1 MIKKILLKL
10 FLVKF
15 IFLSSLLFSFGVAYA
30 ENTVKIGVLNPL
42 TGLYA
47 IVGKRASQGINMA
60 VDEINQSGGILGM
73 KLEALIRD
81 SETNPDSSVRTGK
94 RLILQDKVVA
104 LFGPLHGGAAIAVN
118 NLAKQ
123 LKTPQFPWAATEEI
137 NTTMCSRYT
146 WRVGSSAQ
154 QTSRAGALIA
164 YREGY
169 KNWSSISSDFSYG
182 RSVVNQFKDYLT
194 ELDNSSNFKYQAW
207 PKLGEDDYSAYI
219 TNIAKEKPEALYVGL
234 FGADLIKFTKQAKA
248 FGLFDKLK
256 IFTDFGGNHII
267 LKVLGDNN
275 PFGHWASSRY
285 LHYYPETEANK
296 NFVKNFRAR
305 YDGVYPDMVAGEAY
319 STTMILAKAIQKAGS
334 ADKEKIVDALGE
346 TVFNAPEGWI
356 IMRPSDH
363 QGWQSSF
370 WGVISK
376 DSSYD
381 FPILKNIQVIS
392 PVQGSHADEKS
403 GQGCK

>member
-1 MIKKILLKL
+1 MFKYYLKL
-10 FLVKF
+10 
-15 IFLSSLLFSFGVAYA
+15 ILFVMILISPLTNGVAFA
-30 ENTVKIGVLNPL
+30 EDTVKIGVLNPL

-47 IVGKRASQGINMA
+47 IVGKRASQGIQMA
-60 VDEINQSGGILGM
+60 VDEINADGGVLGM

-94 RLILQDKVVA
+94 RLILQDNVVA

-169 KNWSSISSDFSYG
+169 QSWSTISSDFSYG
-182 RSVVNQFKDYLT
+182 RSVVNQFKDYLS
-194 ELDNSSNFKYQAW
+194 ELDSSSSFEYQAW

-219 TNIAKEKPEALYVGL
+219 TNIANKKPDALYVGL
-234 FGADLIKFTKQAKA
+234 FGADLIKFMKQAKA

-267 LKVLGDNN
+267 LKVLGENN

-285 LHYYPETEANK
+285 LHYYPDTEANR
-296 NFVKNFRAR
+296 NFVQNFRDR
-305 YDGVYPDMVAGEAY
+305 YEGVYPDMVAGEAY
-319 STTMILAKAIQKAGS
+319 STTMVLAKAIQKAGS
-334 ADKEKIVDALGE
+334 TDKEKIIDALAE

-356 IMRPSDH
+356 LMRPSDH

-370 WGVISK
+370 WGVISE
-376 DSSYD
+376 DSKYD
-381 FPILKNIQVIS
+381 FPILKNIQVVS
-392 PVQGSHADEKS
+392 PIQGSHSDENT